1 VFALQPLEP
10 SDGCFALHKLMA
22 DGSNGFDVYLD
33 FGVY

>member
-10 SDGCFALHKLMA
+10 SDGCFALRKLMA
-22 DGSNGFDVYLD
+22 DGSNGFNVYLD